1 MIREGIMEEENKNVE
16 NKSAENKSVRV
27 PKKKG
32 HLVEGIKRLGM
43 RIVDVFREYPV
54 TMGAIILAALIGA
67 LMAGPIDYQSELYK
81 TCEKTIAFC
90 MILAFQT
97 LAFEEVFRKKL
108 PVRIIGC
115 VCAGLFSLFCVYIF
129 FADAELLFGIKAD
142 TVKEVLARIVVVY
155 AVFMV
160 GFSIYHM
167 FRRLEEDFETYAT
180 RAFLELLKASVIYG
194 LFALGLAIIIWI
206 FNELIFDTDDLLE
219 MVEIFLAGGIYTP
232 MCLKAI
238 SGKNEAPGK
247 FFRFCI
253 LYVLQ
258 PMLLLAF
265 AIIYIYIVKIFVAD
279 EIPSNQIFWILSF
292 LFAVGMPIWTLIHG
306 MNETEGFFAK
316 ATKFLPYAFLPFVL
330 LQCWSISVR
339 ISEYGMTSDRYGAV
353 ILILCEC
360 IYFVLY
366 LLHHLRKEE
375 TVSYILFALMAVSFF
390 ALLCPGT
397 SFDDVVIRSQMK
409 RLNATLENNTLNT
422 QDKEIMSTIKSSYR
436 VIDRIS
442 YKGEKVLEERF
453 SEEEI
458 EIIES
463 FNEYSSSYNET
474 LYLSDSDRFTG
485 YDISGYRTIYPV
497 RSNGSDKSGVVSFQL
512 ETRVD
517 EKETL
522 NEFYEIDLSELAD
535 WTVANFNRSN
545 SDDFTIAGREKYPLA
560 PDIDLVIDHIT
571 LHIDTKKKTVTYI
584 FFEGFALQK

>member
-1 MIREGIMEEENKNVE
+1 MEEQNNNLETNTTNE
-16 NKSAENKSVRV
+16 SA

-32 HLVEGIKRLGM
+32 HLLDALKRLGA
-43 RIVDVFREYPV
+43 RIIDVFREYPV
-54 TMGAIILAALIGA
+54 TMGAIIIAAFIGA
-67 LMAGPIDYQSELYK
+67 LMVGPIDYHSEAYK
-81 TCEKTIAFC
+81 LCEKAVSFF
-90 MILAFQT
+90 LLLSFQT
-97 LAFEEVFRKKL
+97 LTFEEIFKKKW
-108 PVRIIGC
+108 PVRIIGSI
-115 VCAGLFSLFCVYIF
+115 CAALFSLFCVYIF
-129 FADAELLFGIKAD
+129 YSDAELLFGVKAD
-142 TVKEVLARIVVVY
+142 TFQEILGRIVAVY
-155 AVFMV
+155 CVFMV

-265 AIIYIYIVKIFVAD
+265 AIIYIYFVKIFVAD

-306 MNETEGFFAK
+306 MEEKGGFLEK
-316 ATKFLPYAFLPFVL
+316 ASKFLPYVFIPFVL
-330 LQCWSISVR
+330 LQCWSIGVR
-339 ISEYGMTSDRYGAV
+339 IGEYGVTPERYGAV

-366 LLHHLRKEE
+366 LLHHILKKE
-375 TVSYILFALMAVSFF
+375 TISYLLFALMAVAFF
-390 ALLCPGT
+390 GMLCPGT
-397 SFDDVVIRSQMK
+397 SYDDTVIRSQMK
-409 RLNATLENNTLNT
+409 RIDAALNGAALDAKDVDLMVE
-422 QDKEIMSTIKSSYR
+422 IKSCYR

-442 YKGEKVLEERF
+442 YKSKKVLEERF
-453 SEEEI
+453 SEDEI
-458 EIIES
+458 EAINS
-463 FNEYSSSYNET
+463 FSEYNSNHYET

-485 YDISGYRTIYPV
+485 YDISVYRAAYPV
-497 RSNGSDKSGVVSFQL
+497 SSTQTDKTSGKVSFRLQ
-512 ETRVD
+512 TRAD
-517 EKETL
+517 DGSIQ
-522 NEFYEIDLSELAD
+522 NEYHEVDLSELSD
-535 WTVANFNRSN
+535 WAIANFNRTN
-545 SDDFTIAGREKYPLA
+545 AGDFSILGREKYAIA
-560 PDIDLVIDHIT
+560 PDIDLIIDHIT
-571 LHIDTKKKTVTYI
+571 LHIDPKKKIVTYV
-584 FFEGFALQK
+584 FFEGFAMQK

>member
-1 MIREGIMEEENKNVE
+1 MEEENKKLE
-16 NKSAENKSVRV
+16 SKDASA

-32 HLVEGIKRLGM
+32 HLVDAVKRLGT

-67 LMAGPIDYQSELYK
+67 LMAGPIDYHSELYK
-81 TCEKTIAFC
+81 TCEKAIAFC
-90 MILAFQT
+90 LILAFQT
-97 LAFEEVFRKKL
+97 LTFEEVFRKKL
-108 PVRIIGC
+108 PMRIIGS

-129 FADAELLFGIKAD
+129 FADAELLFGVKAD
-142 TVKEVLARIVVVY
+142 TVQEILGRIVIVY
-155 AVFMV
+155 AVCMV

-265 AIIYIYIVKIFVAD
+265 AIIYIYIVKIFVAN
-279 EIPSNQIFWILSF
+279 EIPSNQIFGILSF

-316 ATKFLPYAFLPFVL
+316 TTKFLPYVFLPFVL
-330 LQCWSISVR
+330 LQCWSIGVR
-339 ISEYGMTSDRYGAV
+339 ISDYGMTSDRYGAV

-366 LLHHLRKEE
+366 LLHHLWKKE
-375 TVSYILFALMAVSFF
+375 TISYILFALMSVSFLS
-390 ALLCPGT
+390 LLCPG
-397 SFDDVVIRSQMK
+397 SCYDDMVIRSQMK
-409 RLNATLENNTLNT
+409 RINAALEKDTLDTKDTEL
-422 QDKEIMSTIKSSYR
+422 MSTIKSSYR
-436 VIDRIS
+436 VIKGIS
-442 YKGEKVLEERF
+442 YKSEKVLEERF
-453 SEEEI
+453 SEDEVET
-458 EIIES
+458 IES
-463 FNEYSSSYNET
+463 FNEYSSNHYET
-474 LYLSDSDRFTG
+474 LYLSDNNRFTG
-485 YDISGYRTIYPV
+485 YDISGYKRIYPV
-497 RSNGSDKSGVVSFQL
+497 RSTTSDKANLVSFQL

-517 EKETL
+517 EKTIE
-522 NEFYEIDLSELAD
+522 NEYHEIDLSELAD
-535 WTVANFNRSN
+535 WAVANFNRSN
-545 SDDFTIAGREKYPLA
+545 SDDFTIAGREKYQIA
-560 PDIDLVIDHIT
+560 PDVDLIIDHIT
-571 LHIDTKKKTVTYI
+571 LHIDSKKKKVTYI
-584 FFEGFALQK
+584 FFEGYALQK